1 MFPFNVYLLAILSAF
16 ALTFGTLPLWEKFCL
31 RIGLMDDPGDRK
43 IHDRPIPLA
52 GGLAV
57 TTGLLV
63 PTIVASLF
71 LLLQG
76 YLGKFEIL
84 GTNSAFLLLHGLAR
98 RHTELIGILLGALG
112 MLLLGILDDKHELKP
127 ATKFGGQFV
136 IALAVAA
143 CGLRITLFVASPIFH
158 YTVTILWIL
167 TVINAFNFMDN
178 MNGLCTGLG
187 AIGSW
192 FFAMIAAG
200 DGQYLVSIVAFLTFG
215 ALLGFLPLNFPSARA
230 FLGDAGSHLV
240 GYLLAVLA
248 ILPHFYSIRHP
259 RHWAVLIPLLVLAVP
274 LLDMVQ
280 VVILRWRL
288 GKPFYHGDTN
298 HLSHRLVRMGL
309 SKSTAVVILWLASA
323 LLASLALLL
332 N

>member
-1 MFPFNVYLLAILSAF
+1 MFPFNVYLLAIVSAF
-16 ALTFGTLPLWEKFCL
+16 ALAFGTMPLWEKVCL
-31 RIGLMDDPGDRK
+31 RIGLMDDPGHRK
-43 IHDRPIPLA
+43 IHDRPVPLA

-57 TTGLLV
+57 TTGLVV
-63 PTIVASLF
+63 PTIIASLL

-76 YLGKFEIL
+76 HLQKFEVL

-127 ATKFGGQFV
+127 AAKFAGQFV
-136 IALAVAA
+136 IAFAVAA
-143 CGLRITLFVASPIFH
+143 CGLRITLFVPNPIFH

-192 FFAMIAAG
+192 CFAMIAAG
-200 DGQYLVSIVAFLTFG
+200 DGQYLVTIVALLTFG
-215 ALLGFLPLNFPSARA
+215 ALIGFLPFNFPNARA

-259 RHWAVLIPLLVLAVP
+259 HHWAVMIPLLVLAVP
-274 LLDMVQ
+274 LLDMIQ
-280 VVILRWRL
+280 VVVVRWRL

-298 HLSHRLVRMGL
+298 HLSHRLVQLRF

-332 N
+332 I